1 MKIVKLTEY
10 QKEDLGILIQEITP
24 EARAD
29 LFSKFING
37 CVYERSIKVY
47 RYWLW
52 ASPDL
57 TDLRDYYYYAMIKQE
72 KDLL

>member
-1 MKIVKLTEY
+1 VKEVKLTEY
-10 QKEDLGILIQEITP
+10 QKEDLGILIQEILP

-29 LFSKFING
+29 LFNKFITG
-37 CVYERSIKVY
+37 CVYERSLKVY

-52 ASPDL
+52 CSPNVE
-57 TDLRDYYYYAMIKQE
+57 DLRDYFYYAMIKQE